1 MSLKGD
7 GQALCH
13 RRALT
18 SKICWLPPSVSL
30 TLDIEPISL
39 LVPSPTQRTLGAL
52 QGPLGKAVT
61 VLAVRTTF
69 TLQRMRLRNRPS
81 SLLALVAAAAHVQ
94 TTSLVLFYG
103 GRRALEKRGHDPTN
117 SGRGIR
123 PFIDPPLNRAVFS
136 TCCAKSCWDTK
147 TRECE
152 DISTSVTPLFCLPLI
167 LPWGVLSVG
176 HRLLLRD
183 YLIYG
188 RVQIPE

>member
-1 MSLKGD
+1 
-7 GQALCH
+7 
-13 RRALT
+13 
-18 SKICWLPPSVSL
+18 
-30 TLDIEPISL
+30 
-39 LVPSPTQRTLGAL
+39 
-52 QGPLGKAVT
+52 
-61 VLAVRTTF
+61 
-69 TLQRMRLRNRPS
+69 MRLRNRPS

-152 DISTSVTPLFCLPLI
+152 DISTSPCHHNQERSTECTSSQPVDVRALKQNTHLYQDLDSVPVTCLSPF
-167 LPWGVLSVG
+167 PQVCNC
-176 HRLLLRD
+176 LL
-183 YLIYG
+183 
-188 RVQIPE
+188 